1 MIWKHFLRRWKSFM
15 QINNDIILNVESDS
29 NELDKIIKDIVDK
42 YAKELDEYM
51 AKIKMVLTNPDD
63 NLTDNE
69 LNKIMITLCSYAYFL
84 STEVETVGV
93 RQDISDA
100 IRSEKYNLAFMQSTG
115 TVEFKKNQ
123 AESLVKEEDVVSL
136 IYSRSY
142 KMLKGKMDN
151 TIRMSDAIKKIIS
164 NRIKVMELS
173 LISV

>member
-100 IRSEKYNLAFMQSTG
+100 IRS
-115 TVEFKKNQ
+115 
-123 AESLVKEEDVVSL
+123 
-136 IYSRSY
+136 
-142 KMLKGKMDN
+142 
-151 TIRMSDAIKKIIS
+151 
-164 NRIKVMELS
+164 
-173 LISV
+173 